1 MSAIIELKNVS
12 KTFYDNK
19 DALHI
24 LENVNLSIR
33 KGESIAII
41 GPSGSGKSTLLHIAS
56 LLENPTDGC
65 VIVDGKDT
73 TKLSDK
79 KRAEIR
85 GKLFSFMFQNDPLF
99 ASWSLEDNALLEVV
113 LKRRVQKSDREKFH
127 SLLDILSLSGRE
139 KTKVKKLSGGEKSRV
154 SLLRSLLSDAE
165 VMFLDEPTGSL
176 DRDNAVLVE
185 NLIFELSE
193 KYGKTVIL
201 VTHSKSMAERAKR
214 IYEIYSKSLRC
225 VK

>member
-1 MSAIIELKNVS
+1 MNTILELKNIS

-19 DALHI
+19 EPLSI
-24 LENVNLSIR
+24 LENISLSIR
-33 KGESIAII
+33 KGESVAIT
-41 GPSGSGKSTLLHIAS
+41 GPSGSGKSTILHIAS
-56 LLENPTDGC
+56 LLESPTSGK
-65 VIVDGKDT
+65 VIVEGNDT
-73 TKLSDK
+73 SAMSDK
-79 KRAEIR
+79 KRAELR
-85 GKLFSFMFQNDPLF
+85 GALFSFMFQNDPLF
-99 ASWSLEDNALLEVV
+99 SSWSLEDNALLQVI
-113 LKRRVQKSDREKFH
+113 LKRKVEMSDREKLQT
-127 SLLDILSLSGRE
+127 LLEVLSLKGRE

-154 SLLRSLLSDAE
+154 SLLRAILSDAS

-201 VTHSKSMAERAKR
+201 VTHSKTMAERSDR
-214 IYEIYSKSLRC
+214 IYEIKDKNLRC